1 MQNTMDH
8 NKIYRNACGLLL
20 LLALS
25 LTSGHAVKT
34 YGSPRNVAEQFLLAA
49 ANQDRAARGLHQ
61 LQFDPVL
68 AKAAL
73 YHANEM
79 AAHDGISHQFPGE
92 PDLAERGA
100 NAGAHFSVI
109 TENVAE
115 AADSSIIHDLWMHS
129 PGHRANLLDPTVE
142 VVGIAVVARNHQF
155 YAVEDFANTVESLSF
170 DQQES
175 SVANLLARTGLQVVN
190 GATTANNKTGSIEDA
205 RKTCSMSTGY
215 AGQRKPWFV
224 MRFTADRLNRLPDE
238 LQSRIST
245 GKYHQALVGACA
257 DTDTGAFTGYNI
269 AVLLYP

>member
-1 MQNTMDH
+1 MGH
-8 NKIYRNACGLLL
+8 NRIYGKICGFLFFLAASITPGNAVRTTGNP
-20 LLALS
+20 
-25 LTSGHAVKT
+25 T
-34 YGSPRNVAEQFLLAA
+34 NVAEQFLFAA
-49 ANQDRAARGLHQ
+49 ANQDRMARGLHQ
-61 LQFDPVL
+61 LEFDPVL

-73 YHANEM
+73 LHANQM
-79 AAHDGISHQFPGE
+79 AEHDGISHQFPGE

-100 NAGAHFSVI
+100 SVGAHFSVI

-115 AADSSIIHDLWMHS
+115 ASDSSIIHDLWMHS

-175 SVANLLARTGLQVVN
+175 SVASLLAKTGLQVVN
-190 GATTANNKTGSIEDA
+190 SAATANSKTGSIEDA

-238 LQSRIST
+238 LESRIST
-245 GKYHQALVGACA
+245 RKYHQAVVGACA